1 MQYSDFAIRRR
12 HHRPR
17 RHHHHHHHC
26 SSKSIHL
33 HHDNVREKNEFLLRC
48 YV

>member
-17 RHHHHHHHC
+17 RHHHHHHC
-26 SSKSIHL
+26 SSKSINL
-33 HHDNVREKNEFLLRC
+33 HHDNVREKNEFLLGFF
-48 YV
+48 V